1 MKFKNNLK
9 SYLLVIGL
17 GVAAGLLTTALD
29 FFPYDTLWSFSAI
42 ASAFGF
48 WIITTTLIIYF
59 SSSNINAAANAFL
72 YLSSMNFS
80 FYLLKYMIG
89 LFDPRFYSLGGLNW
103 GLLLRFD
110 ILALGCAVISFGLYY
125 WNKDTVFSNIL
136 YALPISGLGA
146 ETIGVTVFLFKTH
159 TYLFQLLINILGL
172 ALLLS
177 LFHKKITN
185 KPLFIITAIIGSLIG
200 AGVFYLPTIIL

>member
-110 ILALGCAVISFGLYY
+110 ILALGCAVIS
-125 WNKDTVFSNIL
+125 IL

-146 ETIGVTVFLFKTH
+146 EKIGVTVFLFKTH

-185 KPLFIITAIIGSLIG
+185 KPLFIIITIVGSLIG
-200 AGVFYLPTIIL
+200 AGVFYLPTIIH